1 MKIKH
6 IANTVKPAGFVN
18 LHQLTAVLALAT
30 GLLATGCST
39 THHAHKANHA
49 PPPTAKAQ
57 QQAITPAQALAQ
69 LEAGN
74 ARFVAGQ
81 SQHHN
86 WPKEV
91 AATAGGQYPV
101 AIVLSCVDSRA
112 SSEII
117 FDQGL
122 GEIFNARIA
131 GNIANDDII
140 GSMEFACK
148 VAGAKLIAVV
158 GHSHCGAI
166 KGACSG
172 AKLGN
177 LTGLLDK
184 IQPSVAAAK
193 TKMPDAAATDGK
205 FIEEVAELN
214 VHHAMKQIREQSPVL
229 KELIDSGAVGLVGG
243 SYDLDTGKVV
253 FFTH

>member
-1 MKIKH
+1 MKH

-18 LHQLTAVLALAT
+18 RQQLTSVLALAT
-30 GLLATGCST
+30 GLFATGCST
-39 THHAHKANHA
+39 THHAHHAHHA

-74 ARFVAGQ
+74 ARFAVGQ
-81 SQHHN
+81 SLHHN
-86 WPKEV
+86 WPQQV

-131 GNIANDDII
+131 GNIVNDDII

-172 AKLGN
+172 VQLGH
-177 LTGLLDK
+177 LTGLLGK
-184 IQPSVAAAK
+184 IQPSVAEAK
-193 TKMPDAAATDGK
+193 AKLPGVAVTDSK
-205 FIEEVAELN
+205 LIEEAAELN
-214 VHHAMKQIREQSPVL
+214 VHHVVQQIREQSPVL
-229 KELIDSGAVGLVGG
+229 RELIDAGKIGIVGG
-243 SYDLDTGKVV
+243 IYDLDSGKVQ
-253 FFTH
+253 FFQN